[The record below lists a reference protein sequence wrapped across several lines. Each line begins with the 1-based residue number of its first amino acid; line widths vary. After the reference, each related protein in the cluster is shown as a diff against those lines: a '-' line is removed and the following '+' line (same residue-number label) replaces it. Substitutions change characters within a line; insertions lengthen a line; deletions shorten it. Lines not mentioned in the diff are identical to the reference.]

1 MKEKMKDLTKLVL
14 LWIWGLLGGIIFS
27 LRKVFG
33 RIKMVG
39 YEKRKFISS
48 KEGVIVIYSYPFS
61 FLWKPIIFPSLFFF
75 SRVLSPAV
83 VNEGKFWFFPL
94 MVNEKREEKSIK
106 RFIQRI
112 KEGKIIVLTLN
123 KEAENDD
130 NTPKIRRFRT
140 GISILSEKTQVT
152 TIWIEGKK
160 DIISDKSLFNNHLF
174 FFPVFLT
181 QKENIAP

>member
-1 MKEKMKDLTKLVL
+1 MKEMIDDFLRLFVL
-14 LWIWGLLGGIIFS
+14 WVWGLLGGRIIFP

-33 RIKMVG
+33 RIKMMG

-61 FLWKPIIFPSLFFF
+61 FLCKPIIFPSPFFF

-83 VNEGKFWFFPL
+83 VNEGKLWFFPL

-123 KEAENDD
+123 KGAEDDD
-130 NTPKIRRFRT
+130 NTSRVRRFQT
-140 GISILSEKTQVT
+140 GISILSKKTQTT
-152 TIWIEGKK
+152 TIPIFIEEEEKLISNQPLLNDRIFFISIWGKEK
-160 DIISDKSLFNNHLF
+160 
-174 FFPVFLT
+174 
-181 QKENIAP
+181 